1 MGPCPGSANVQRPS
15 AAGASWACKSPP
27 GRQRA
32 REAALESTGSRGP
45 RAKPFGAAVSSAR
58 PSPVA
63 LLAQRLAEP
72 VRGEGAGSGGLPK
85 RPCGSERR
93 AGAARARGGG
103 EARGGV
109 RAPGVGWGKKSGRGG
124 SARQR
129 DAGYPGQRIAGRWG
143 RRAADHGEWG
153 QCAAACLFLSFFLS
167 ATGREG
173 AEEAAVR
180 ELRVRPL
187 EPVAVCGPG
196 RAARACGGGGERLG
210 AVGGRGTAGLGRL
223 VRVRGPDRPLRRT
236 PRPAP
241 CCMHAAGRSWDARQ
255 TAPSFRGGCSRA
267 APAAPRSRRGER
279 RPPRVGPIPPRE
291 VQALGR

>member
-1 MGPCPGSANVQRPS
+1 MGPRPGSANVQRPS

-32 REAALESTGSRGP
+32 REAALENPGSRGP

-58 PSPVA
+58 PSPAA
-63 LLAQRLAEP
+63 LLAQRPAEP
-72 VRGEGAGSGGLPK
+72 VRGERGGAAGSQNGAAARSAERERREPEGAGKRGLA
-85 RPCGSERR
+85 CARR
-93 AGAARARGGG
+93 AWVGVRRTGAAAARG
-103 EARGGV
+103 RGTPATLDSASPDAGV
-109 RAPGVGWGKKSGRGG
+109 AAPRIMVSGG
-124 SARQR
+124 SAPPP
-129 DAGYPGQRIAGRWG
+129 A
-143 RRAADHGEWG
+143 
-153 QCAAACLFLSFFLS
+153 SFFLS

-187 EPVAVCGPG
+187 EPVAVCGLG

-223 VRVRGPDRPLRRT
+223 VRVRGPDRPLRRP
-236 PRPAP
+236 PRSAP

-255 TAPSFRGGCSRA
+255 TAPFFRGGCSRA
-267 APAAPRSRRGER
+267 APAAPRSRSGER
-279 RPPRVGPIPPRE
+279 RPPRAGPISPRK